1 MKSDVN
7 HAQYQTQGKLTMPQ
21 SSNTWPRSW
30 FRATTSRAAVTYASL
45 LMGGRRLLNSDLPA
59 RVLSRIPG
67 GLRAYTKVRRFAGRH
82 LIPARSE
89 WVQVQGGLASGLWI
103 HINLADER
111 TWWLGTHEPE
121 TQAALRQVLSS
132 DTVLYDVGAHIGFYA
147 LPAARLGAEV
157 IAFEPDPDNAA
168 RLRAHVDRNHL
179 GDKVRTVEA
188 AAWSNSCSSITFRR
202 GWPRS
207 QGGVSWRNRQPV
219 LAAGEIIEVATVCL
233 DDFIAGGGPV
243 PDVIKVDVEGS
254 ESEVLKGAANTLR
267 DHHPALIV
275 EVHTDTECAAVT
287 QILESAAYAARWETP
302 PEGFPRQCFA
312 VASNPRS

>member
-1 MKSDVN
+1 M
-7 HAQYQTQGKLTMPQ
+7 
-21 SSNTWPRSW
+21 
-30 FRATTSRAAVTYASL
+30 SRAAVTYASL
-45 LMGGRRLLNSDLPA
+45 LMGCRRLLNSDLPA

-67 GLRAYTKVRRFAGRH
+67 GPRAYTKLRRFVGRH

-89 WVQVQGGLASGLWI
+89 WVQVQGGLAGGLWVY
-103 HINLADER
+103 INLADER
-111 TWWLGTHEPE
+111 TWWLGTHEPA
-121 TQAALRQVLSS
+121 TQAALRQVLCPDS
-132 DTVLYDVGAHIGFYA
+132 VLYDVGAHIGFYA

-157 IAFEPDPDNAA
+157 IAFEPDPESAA

-179 GDKVRTVEA
+179 RDKVRTVEA
-188 AAWSNSCSSITFRR
+188 AAWSSSCSSITFRR

-219 LAAGEIIEVATVCL
+219 LASGEIIEVATVCL
-233 DDFIAGGGPV
+233 DDFVANGGPV

-267 DHHPALIV
+267 NHHPVLVV
-275 EVHTDTECAAVT
+275 EVHTAAECAAVT

-312 VASNPRS
+312 LPSNPRS